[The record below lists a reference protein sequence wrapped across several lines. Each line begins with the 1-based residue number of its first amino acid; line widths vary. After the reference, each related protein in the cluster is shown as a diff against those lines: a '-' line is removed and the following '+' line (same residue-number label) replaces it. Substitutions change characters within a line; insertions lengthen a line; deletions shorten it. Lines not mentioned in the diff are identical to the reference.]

1 MDCISGF
8 DQETKMIK
16 IFLCNYYIKE
26 QIRILSYTEIVG
38 TVGRRL
44 IRSIVIGNVWVVVG
58 EVVGLG
64 VVVVGG
70 CVVGG

>member
-1 MDCISGF
+1 
-8 DQETKMIK
+8 MIK

-26 QIRILSYTEIVG
+26 QIRILNYTDIVG

-58 EVVGLG
+58 GVGGFDVVGL
-64 VVVVGG
+64 
-70 CVVGG
+70 